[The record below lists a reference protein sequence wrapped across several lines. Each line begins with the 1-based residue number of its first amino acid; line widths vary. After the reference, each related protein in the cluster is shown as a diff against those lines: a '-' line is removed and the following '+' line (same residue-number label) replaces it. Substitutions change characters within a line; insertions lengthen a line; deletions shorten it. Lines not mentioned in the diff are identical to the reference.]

1 MRDTGEWEPWV
12 IYMLEAVAET
22 SATTVE
28 IVTGIRQQMADVKHR
43 LREDL
48 PKIYSQEL
56 LNNLFRHPYT
66 RIEYLQNDL
75 DVSRQTAAKYLDTL
89 AEQGFVEKHRS
100 GKHNY
105 FINVA
110 LVKLFLDVSAD
121 RKLDTGRSAPWA
133 VVPTSASAQTSRAA
147 ERSESRKARI
157 GALLRL
163 RALGTNRGPYAHG
176 STSAI
181 T

>member
-1 MRDTGEWEPWV
+1 
-12 IYMLEAVAET
+12 MLEAVAET

-28 IVTGIRQQMADVKHR
+28 IVTGIRQQMADLKHR
-43 LREDL
+43 LRDDL

-89 AEQGFVEKHRS
+89 AKHGFVEKHRS

-110 LVKLFLDVSAD
+110 RALVKLFLDVS
-121 RKLDTGRSAPWA
+121 G
-133 VVPTSASAQTSRAA
+133 
-147 ERSESRKARI
+147 
-157 GALLRL
+157 
-163 RALGTNRGPYAHG
+163 GP
-176 STSAI
+176 
-181 T
+181 

>member
-1 MRDTGEWEPWV
+1 MLDIPVLYLSRFITRNKADYYRHLQAVRDTGDWEPWV

-110 LVKLFLDVSAD
+110 LVKLFLDVS
-121 RKLDTGRSAPWA
+121 G
-133 VVPTSASAQTSRAA
+133 
-147 ERSESRKARI
+147 
-157 GALLRL
+157 
-163 RALGTNRGPYAHG
+163 GP
-176 STSAI
+176 
-181 T
+181 